1 MKSIYLDIF
10 MQNIEAS
17 GYTYYICMYIYIINS
32 CRNKMYNFT
41 QYIYVYLL

>member
-1 MKSIYLDIF
+1 

-17 GYTYYICMYIYIINS
+17 GYTYYIYMYIYIINS
-32 CRNKMYNFT
+32 CRNKMYKFT